1 MPKFNIADMLIDL
14 GNTLTSEQN
23 AALTAWLNRQ
33 QNDRDRVT
41 VIVLADRCIDRIGEV
56 LDEVAALESGDEDA

>member
-14 GNTLTSEQN
+14 GNTLTPEQN
-23 AALTAWLNRQ
+23 AALTGWLNRQ
-33 QNDRDRVT
+33 QNDRDRIT
-41 VIVLADRCIDRIGEV
+41 VIVLSHRCIDRIGEV